1 MDCCGRIAADVPKV
15 RQPPRRI
22 SALVLLFLLVH
33 GPGKFNLNVRLAR
46 RYLWSE
52 GAVPQHTVHL
62 RGCAARSGL

>member
-46 RYLWSE
+46 RYL
-52 GAVPQHTVHL
+52 
-62 RGCAARSGL
+62 